1 MDIQRNVKNK
11 SETADTERIGFLHS
25 LKAKIL
31 LLVAAAVVLT
41 VVLNL
46 WTVIP
51 KSSSNISELTSNY
64 MLDVAMVAGEG
75 IDNQIRMSS
84 YDSVMSGGNLSR
96 VIGNIEIKGVK
107 DSYTYIVDGDGTM
120 LYHPTADKIGKPVEN
135 SVVKGVI
142 SKLKSENRPQPEVV
156 QYNFNGETKYAGIY
170 VGKSKDF
177 ILVVNANKKQALS
190 GTTSIATST
199 VKGSIFA
206 MVLCLIAA
214 IFVTRK
220 IVAPIISATDTVEKL
235 GNLDFSGDVSSD
247 KKMLKRKDEVGVM
260 LRSITELKNI
270 IVKVMAEIRAYSESL
285 GEAAEALKNSA
296 NESSTAAGQVETAIT
311 GIADGASSQ
320 AQETQ
325 SATENVI
332 VMGKMIEQAST
343 EVEQLGDNAADMHKA
358 SENAMSILA
367 ELEKINQ
374 KTMEAIHIIGEQ
386 TQKTNESAAKIKVA
400 TDMISEIAEE
410 TTLLSLNAS
419 IEAARAGEQGR
430 GFAVV
435 ANQIQKLAEQ
445 SADATTQITE
455 VISEL
460 VNDAQESVQT
470 MDEVKE
476 VMNQQSENVS
486 QTEKAFKNVEKGI
499 AESIESVEKITD
511 KTRKL
516 DEARAGV
523 VDVVQSLS
531 AIAEENAASAEET
544 SASASEVG
552 SIMEDVSQNANMLDE
567 IAVKLNE
574 NENLMKYQGSPRLIA

>member
-190 GTTSIATST
+190 GTTSIATLT

-574 NENLMKYQGSPRLIA
+574 NVKRFKI

>member
-1 MDIQRNVKNK
+1 MDIERNVKNK

-96 VIGNIEIKGVK
+96 IVGNVEIKGVK

-190 GTTSIATST
+190 GTTSVVTST

-235 GNLDFSGDVSSD
+235 GNLDFSEGVSSD
-247 KKMLKRKDEVGVM
+247 KKMLNRKDEVGVM

-574 NENLMKYQGSPRLIA
+574 NVKRFKI

>member
-1 MDIQRNVKNK
+1 MDIERNVKNK
-11 SETADTERIGFLHS
+11 SETADIERIGFLHS

-96 VIGNIEIKGVK
+96 IVGNVEIKGVK

-190 GTTSIATST
+190 GTTSIVTST

-235 GNLDFSGDVSSD
+235 GNLDFSEDVSSD
-247 KKMLKRKDEVGVM
+247 KKMLNRKDEVGVM

-311 GIADGASSQ
+311 GIADGASLQ

-574 NENLMKYQGSPRLIA
+574 NVKRFKI

>member
-1 MDIQRNVKNK
+1 MDIERNVKNK
-11 SETADTERIGFLHS
+11 SETADIERIGFLHS

-96 VIGNIEIKGVK
+96 IVGNVEIKGVK

-190 GTTSIATST
+190 GTTSIVTST

-206 MVLCLIAA
+206 MVLCLIVA

-235 GNLDFSGDVSSD
+235 GNLDFSEDVSSD
-247 KKMLKRKDEVGVM
+247 KKMLNRKDEVGVM

-574 NENLMKYQGSPRLIA
+574 NVKRFKI

>member
-1 MDIQRNVKNK
+1 MDIERNVKNK
-11 SETADTERIGFLHS
+11 SKTADTERIGFLHS

-46 WTVIP
+46 WMVIP

-96 VIGNIEIKGVK
+96 IVGNVEIKGVK

-190 GTTSIATST
+190 GTTSVVTST

-235 GNLDFSGDVSSD
+235 GNLDFSEDVSSD
-247 KKMLKRKDEVGVM
+247 KKMLNRKDEVGVM

-574 NENLMKYQGSPRLIA
+574 NVKRFKI

>member
-1 MDIQRNVKNK
+1 MDIQRNVKIK

-96 VIGNIEIKGVK
+96 IVGNVEIKGVK

-177 ILVVNANKKQALS
+177 ILVVNTNKKQALS
-190 GTTSIATST
+190 GTTSVVTST

-235 GNLDFSGDVSSD
+235 GNLDFSEGVSSD
-247 KKMLKRKDEVGVM
+247 KKMLNRKDEVGVM

-574 NENLMKYQGSPRLIA
+574 NVKRFKI

>member
-1 MDIQRNVKNK
+1 MDIQRNVKIK

-96 VIGNIEIKGVK
+96 IVGNVEIKGVK

-190 GTTSIATST
+190 GTTSVVTST

-235 GNLDFSGDVSSD
+235 GNLDFSEDVSSD
-247 KKMLKRKDEVGVM
+247 KKMLNRKDEVGVM

-270 IVKVMAEIRAYSESL
+270 IVKVMAGIRAYSESL

-574 NENLMKYQGSPRLIA
+574 NVKRFKI

>member
-31 LLVAAAVVLT
+31 LLVAVAVVLT

-445 SADATTQITE
+445 SADATMQITE

-574 NENLMKYQGSPRLIA
+574 NVKRFKI

>member
-460 VNDAQESVQT
+460 VNDAQENVQT

-574 NENLMKYQGSPRLIA
+574 NVKRFKI

>member
-1 MDIQRNVKNK
+1 MDIERNVKNK
-11 SETADTERIGFLHS
+11 SETADIERIGFLHS

-96 VIGNIEIKGVK
+96 IVGNVEIKGVK

-190 GTTSIATST
+190 GTTSIVTST

-235 GNLDFSGDVSSD
+235 GNLDFSEDVSSD
-247 KKMLKRKDEVGVM
+247 KKMLNRKDEVGVM

-400 TDMISEIAEE
+400 TDMILEIAEE

-574 NENLMKYQGSPRLIA
+574 NVKRFKI

>member
-120 LYHPTADKIGKPVEN
+120 LYHPSADKIGKPVEN

-235 GNLDFSGDVSSD
+235 GNLDFSEDVSSD
-247 KKMLKRKDEVGVM
+247 KKMLNRKDEVGVM

-574 NENLMKYQGSPRLIA
+574 NVKRFKI

>member
-552 SIMEDVSQNANMLDE
+552 SIMEYVSQNANMLDE

-574 NENLMKYQGSPRLIA
+574 NVKRFKI

>member
-1 MDIQRNVKNK
+1 MDIQRNVKIK

-96 VIGNIEIKGVK
+96 IVGNVEIKGVK

-190 GTTSIATST
+190 GTTSVVTST

-235 GNLDFSGDVSSD
+235 GNLDFSEDVSSD
-247 KKMLKRKDEVGVM
+247 KKMLNRKDEVGVM

-445 SADATTQITE
+445 SADATTQIAE

-574 NENLMKYQGSPRLIA
+574 NVKRFKI

>member
-1 MDIQRNVKNK
+1 MDIEKNVKNK

-64 MLDVAMVAGEG
+64 MLDVAMIAGEG

-96 VIGNIEIKGVK
+96 IVGNVEIKGVK
-107 DSYTYIVDGDGTM
+107 DSYTYIVDGDGIM

-156 QYNFNGETKYAGIY
+156 KYNFNGETKYAGIY

-574 NENLMKYQGSPRLIA
+574 NVKRFKI

>member
-11 SETADTERIGFLHS
+11 SETADTERVGFLHS

-235 GNLDFSGDVSSD
+235 GNLDFSEDVSSD
-247 KKMLKRKDEVGVM
+247 KKMLNRKDEVGVM

-574 NENLMKYQGSPRLIA
+574 NVKRFKI

>member
-1 MDIQRNVKNK
+1 MDIERNVKNK
-11 SETADTERIGFLHS
+11 SETADIERIGFLHS

-96 VIGNIEIKGVK
+96 IVGNVEIKGVK

-190 GTTSIATST
+190 GTTSIVTST

-235 GNLDFSGDVSSD
+235 GNLDFSEDVSSD
-247 KKMLKRKDEVGVM
+247 KKMLNRKDEVGVM

-270 IVKVMAEIRAYSESL
+270 IVKVMAEIRAYSKSL

-574 NENLMKYQGSPRLIA
+574 NVKRFKI

>member
-1 MDIQRNVKNK
+1 MDIQRNVKIK
-11 SETADTERIGFLHS
+11 SETADIERIGFLHS

-96 VIGNIEIKGVK
+96 IVGNVEIKGVK

-247 KKMLKRKDEVGVM
+247 KKMLNRKDEVGVM
-260 LRSITELKNI
+260 LMSITELKNI

-574 NENLMKYQGSPRLIA
+574 NVKRFKI

>member
-1 MDIQRNVKNK
+1 
-11 SETADTERIGFLHS
+11 
-25 LKAKIL
+25 
-31 LLVAAAVVLT
+31 
-41 VVLNL
+41 
-46 WTVIP
+46 
-51 KSSSNISELTSNY
+51 
-64 MLDVAMVAGEG
+64 
-75 IDNQIRMSS
+75 
-84 YDSVMSGGNLSR
+84 
-96 VIGNIEIKGVK
+96 
-107 DSYTYIVDGDGTM
+107 M

-190 GTTSIATST
+190 GTTSVVTST

-235 GNLDFSGDVSSD
+235 GNLDFSEDVSSD
-247 KKMLKRKDEVGVM
+247 KKMLNRKDEVGVM

-386 TQKTNESAAKIKVA
+386 TQ
-400 TDMISEIAEE
+400 
-410 TTLLSLNAS
+410 
-419 IEAARAGEQGR
+419 
-430 GFAVV
+430 
-435 ANQIQKLAEQ
+435 
-445 SADATTQITE
+445 
-455 VISEL
+455 
-460 VNDAQESVQT
+460 
-470 MDEVKE
+470 
-476 VMNQQSENVS
+476 
-486 QTEKAFKNVEKGI
+486 
-499 AESIESVEKITD
+499 
-511 KTRKL
+511 
-516 DEARAGV
+516 
-523 VDVVQSLS
+523 
-531 AIAEENAASAEET
+531 
-544 SASASEVG
+544 
-552 SIMEDVSQNANMLDE
+552 
-567 IAVKLNE
+567 
-574 NENLMKYQGSPRLIA
+574 

>member
-1 MDIQRNVKNK
+1 MDIERNVKNK
-11 SETADTERIGFLHS
+11 SETADIERIGFLHS

-96 VIGNIEIKGVK
+96 IVGNVEIKGVK

-135 SVVKGVI
+135 SVIKEVV

-190 GTTSIATST
+190 GTTYIATST

-206 MVLCLIAA
+206 MLLCLIAA

-235 GNLDFSGDVSSD
+235 GNLDFSEDVSSD
-247 KKMLKRKDEVGVM
+247 KKMLNRKDEVGVM

-574 NENLMKYQGSPRLIA
+574 NVKRFKI

>member
-235 GNLDFSGDVSSD
+235 GNLDFSEDVSSD
-247 KKMLKRKDEVGVM
+247 KKMLNRKDEVGVM

-544 SASASEVG
+544 SASESEVG

-574 NENLMKYQGSPRLIA
+574 NVKRFKI

>member
-1 MDIQRNVKNK
+1 MDIQRNVKIK

-96 VIGNIEIKGVK
+96 IVGNVEIKGVK

-190 GTTSIATST
+190 GTTSVVTST

-235 GNLDFSGDVSSD
+235 GNLDFSEDVSSD
-247 KKMLKRKDEVGVM
+247 KKMLNRKDEVGVM

-285 GEAAEALKNSA
+285 GETAEALKNSA

-574 NENLMKYQGSPRLIA
+574 NVKRFKI

>member
-1 MDIQRNVKNK
+1 MDIKRTEKIK
-11 SETADTERIGFLHS
+11 SKTADTERISFLHS

-31 LLVAAAVVLT
+31 LLLTAAVVLT

-96 VIGNIEIKGVK
+96 IVGNVEIKGVK

-135 SVVKGVI
+135 SVVKGVV

-156 QYNFNGETKYAGIY
+156 EYNFNGETKYAGIY

-190 GTTSIATST
+190 GTTAIATST

-214 IFVTRK
+214 IFFTRK
-220 IVAPIISATDTVEKL
+220 IVAPIISATDTIEKL
-235 GNLDFSGDVSSD
+235 GNLDFSEDVSSD
-247 KKMLKRKDEVGVM
+247 KKMLNRKDEVGVM
-260 LRSITELKNI
+260 LRSIAELKNI
-270 IVKVMAEIRAYSESL
+270 IVKVMTEIRAYSESL

-574 NENLMKYQGSPRLIA
+574 NVKKFKI

>member
-1 MDIQRNVKNK
+1 MDIERNVKNK
-11 SETADTERIGFLHS
+11 SETADIERIGFLHS

-84 YDSVMSGGNLSR
+84 YDSVMSGGNISR
-96 VIGNIEIKGVK
+96 LIGNVEIKGVK

-135 SVVKGVI
+135 SVVKGVV

-156 QYNFNGETKYAGIY
+156 EYNFNGETKYAGIY

-190 GTTSIATST
+190 GTTAIATST

-214 IFVTRK
+214 IFFTRK
-220 IVAPIISATDTVEKL
+220 IVAPIISATDTIEKL
-235 GNLDFSGDVSSD
+235 GNLDFSEDVSSD
-247 KKMLKRKDEVGVM
+247 KKMLNRKDEVGVM
-260 LRSITELKNI
+260 LRSIAELKNI
-270 IVKVMAEIRAYSESL
+270 IVKVMTEIRAYSESL

-574 NENLMKYQGSPRLIA
+574 NVKKFKI

>member
-1 MDIQRNVKNK
+1 MDIERNVKNK
-11 SETADTERIGFLHS
+11 SETADTERKGFLHS

-96 VIGNIEIKGVK
+96 IVGNVEIKGVK

-574 NENLMKYQGSPRLIA
+574 NVKRFKI

>member
-1 MDIQRNVKNK
+1 MDIQRNVKIK

-96 VIGNIEIKGVK
+96 IVGNVEIKGVK

-190 GTTSIATST
+190 GITSVVTST

-235 GNLDFSGDVSSD
+235 GNLDFSEDVSSD
-247 KKMLKRKDEVGVM
+247 KKMLNRKDEVGVM

-574 NENLMKYQGSPRLIA
+574 NVKRFKI

>member
-1 MDIQRNVKNK
+1 MDIQRNVKIK

-96 VIGNIEIKGVK
+96 IVGNVEIKGVK

-170 VGKSKDF
+170 VGNSKDF

-190 GTTSIATST
+190 GTTSVVTST

-235 GNLDFSGDVSSD
+235 GNLDFSEGVSSD
-247 KKMLKRKDEVGVM
+247 KKMLNRKDEVGVM

-574 NENLMKYQGSPRLIA
+574 NVKRFKI

>member
-1 MDIQRNVKNK
+1 MDIERNVKNK
-11 SETADTERIGFLHS
+11 SETADIERIGFLHS

-96 VIGNIEIKGVK
+96 IVGNVEIKGVK

-135 SVVKGVI
+135 SVIKEVV

-190 GTTSIATST
+190 GTTSIVTST

-235 GNLDFSGDVSSD
+235 GNLDFSEDVSSD
-247 KKMLKRKDEVGVM
+247 KKMLNRKDEVGVM

-574 NENLMKYQGSPRLIA
+574 NVKRFKI

>member
-1 MDIQRNVKNK
+1 MDIERNVKNK
-11 SETADTERIGFLHS
+11 SETADIERIGFLHS

-96 VIGNIEIKGVK
+96 IVGNVEIKGVK

-247 KKMLKRKDEVGVM
+247 KKMLNRKDEVGVM

-574 NENLMKYQGSPRLIA
+574 NVKRFKI

>member
-1 MDIQRNVKNK
+1 MDIERNVKNK
-11 SETADTERIGFLHS
+11 SETADIERIGFLHS

-96 VIGNIEIKGVK
+96 IVGNVEIKGVK

-235 GNLDFSGDVSSD
+235 GNLDFSEDVSSD
-247 KKMLKRKDEVGVM
+247 KKMLNRKDEVGVM

-285 GEAAEALKNSA
+285 GEDAEALKNSA

-574 NENLMKYQGSPRLIA
+574 NVKRFKI

>member
-1 MDIQRNVKNK
+1 MDIERNVKNK
-11 SETADTERIGFLHS
+11 SETADIERIGFLHS

-96 VIGNIEIKGVK
+96 IVGNVEIKGVK

-190 GTTSIATST
+190 GTTSIVTST

-235 GNLDFSGDVSSD
+235 GNLDFSEDVSSD
-247 KKMLKRKDEVGVM
+247 KKMLNRKDEVGVM

-552 SIMEDVSQNANMLDE
+552 
-567 IAVKLNE
+567 
-574 NENLMKYQGSPRLIA
+574 

>member
-1 MDIQRNVKNK
+1 MDIQRNVKIK

-96 VIGNIEIKGVK
+96 IVGNVEIKGVK

-190 GTTSIATST
+190 ETTSVVTST

-235 GNLDFSGDVSSD
+235 GNLDFSEDVSSD
-247 KKMLKRKDEVGVM
+247 KKMLNRKDEVGVM

-531 AIAEENAASAEET
+531 AIAEET

-574 NENLMKYQGSPRLIA
+574 NVKRFKI

>member
-1 MDIQRNVKNK
+1 MDIQRNVKIK

-51 KSSSNISELTSNY
+51 KSSSYISELTSNY

-96 VIGNIEIKGVK
+96 IVGNVEIKGVK

-190 GTTSIATST
+190 GTTSVVTST

-235 GNLDFSGDVSSD
+235 GNLDFSEGVSSD
-247 KKMLKRKDEVGVM
+247 KKMLNRKDEVGVM

-574 NENLMKYQGSPRLIA
+574 NVKRFKI

>member
-1 MDIQRNVKNK
+1 MDIERNVKNK

-96 VIGNIEIKGVK
+96 IVGNVEIKGVK

-343 EVEQLGDNAADMHKA
+343 EVEQ
-358 SENAMSILA
+358 
-367 ELEKINQ
+367 
-374 KTMEAIHIIGEQ
+374 
-386 TQKTNESAAKIKVA
+386 
-400 TDMISEIAEE
+400 
-410 TTLLSLNAS
+410 
-419 IEAARAGEQGR
+419 GR

-574 NENLMKYQGSPRLIA
+574 NVKRFKI

>member
-1 MDIQRNVKNK
+1 MEEKYGYQRNVKIK

-96 VIGNIEIKGVK
+96 IVGNVEIKGVK

-190 GTTSIATST
+190 GTTSVVTST

-235 GNLDFSGDVSSD
+235 GNLDFSEDVSSD
-247 KKMLKRKDEVGVM
+247 KKMLNRKDEVGVM

-574 NENLMKYQGSPRLIA
+574 NVKRFKI

>member
-1 MDIQRNVKNK
+1 MDIERNVKNK

-46 WTVIP
+46 CTVIP

-96 VIGNIEIKGVK
+96 IVGNVEIKGVK
-107 DSYTYIVDGDGTM
+107 DSYTYIVDGDGIM

-190 GTTSIATST
+190 GTTYIATST

-235 GNLDFSGDVSSD
+235 GNLDFSEDVSSD
-247 KKMLKRKDEVGVM
+247 KKMLNRKDEVGVM

-544 SASASEVG
+544 SASASELG

-574 NENLMKYQGSPRLIA
+574 NVKRFKI

>member
-156 QYNFNGETKYAGIY
+156 QYNFNGEIKYAGIY

-574 NENLMKYQGSPRLIA
+574 NVKRFKI

>member
-1 MDIQRNVKNK
+1 M
-11 SETADTERIGFLHS
+11 
-25 LKAKIL
+25 
-31 LLVAAAVVLT
+31 
-41 VVLNL
+41 
-46 WTVIP
+46 
-51 KSSSNISELTSNY
+51 
-64 MLDVAMVAGEG
+64 
-75 IDNQIRMSS
+75 
-84 YDSVMSGGNLSR
+84 
-96 VIGNIEIKGVK
+96 
-107 DSYTYIVDGDGTM
+107 
-120 LYHPTADKIGKPVEN
+120 
-135 SVVKGVI
+135 
-142 SKLKSENRPQPEVV
+142 V

-235 GNLDFSGDVSSD
+235 GNLDFSEDVSSD
-247 KKMLKRKDEVGVM
+247 KKMLNRKDEVGVM

-445 SADATTQITE
+445 SADAATQITE

-499 AESIESVEKITD
+499 AESIES
-511 KTRKL
+511 L
-516 DEARAGV
+516 
-523 VDVVQSLS
+523 SL
-531 AIAEENAASAEET
+531 IH
-544 SASASEVG
+544 
-552 SIMEDVSQNANMLDE
+552 I
-567 IAVKLNE
+567 
-574 NENLMKYQGSPRLIA
+574 